1 MSIAERAAQRR
12 RGLQLID
19 EASTRIDGIDRAKLD
34 ARDGDD
40 YDRVRDF
47 IRDALEHMKQEDY
60 LAAESLAR
68 KASLLAKQLT
78 SRVSAPAP

>member
-1 MSIAERAAQRR
+1 M
-12 RGLQLID
+12 ID
-19 EASTRIDGIDRAKLD
+19 AIDRAKLD

-40 YDRVRDF
+40 YDRVRNF
-47 IRDALEHMKQEDY
+47 VQDALEHMKQEDY

-68 KASLLAKQLT
+68 KASLLARKLT